1 MSLYD
6 LLAPGDDISYRKPPL
21 DRPLFGRVIRR
32 DGGRIF
38 LHRYR
43 EQVMSNREGLHA
55 IFFLLSELVQT
66 DEEDNVDQSH
76 IVAIIF
82 ILTVAKLSSFN
93 YSVEGI
99 SNVYYIRE
107 ETFQSFAVSGLPL
120 ILWTSIISIQRAIY
134 KMVNNTRMGQVLK
147 ANQTLFLHPLGWE
160 YVKQQLTAGIVNRY
174 IDTDGRRTERVIQP
188 GLLKESV
195 ARISRI
201 QSIIISTQE
210 GMMLVKNL
218 FGRYSGIGTRCKYPK
233 KGAPA
238 IPVLVGT
245 NINIIELLKLK
256 YSSDHWELKVS
267 CSYRAEVAGVNTTW

>member
-1 MSLYD
+1 M
-6 LLAPGDDISYRKPPL
+6 
-21 DRPLFGRVIRR
+21 FGRVIRR
-32 DGGRIF
+32 DGGRII

-120 ILWTSIISIQRAIY
+120 ILWTSIISIQ
-134 KMVNNTRMGQVLK
+134 
-147 ANQTLFLHPLGWE
+147 
-160 YVKQQLTAGIVNRY
+160 
-174 IDTDGRRTERVIQP
+174 
-188 GLLKESV
+188 
-195 ARISRI
+195 
-201 QSIIISTQE
+201 
-210 GMMLVKNL
+210 
-218 FGRYSGIGTRCKYPK
+218 
-233 KGAPA
+233 
-238 IPVLVGT
+238 
-245 NINIIELLKLK
+245 
-256 YSSDHWELKVS
+256 
-267 CSYRAEVAGVNTTW
+267 